1 METANASIRKIFIS
15 GNILDETLNA
25 IMKNGFECSIV
36 PNGGG
41 FTITYDDNNLRFQE
55 RLLEQKEKEYNEVSN
70 KVFALRKEYSELMK
84 KLKKDDEK

>member
-1 METANASIRKIFIS
+1 METTAASIRKIFIS

-25 IMKNGFECSIV
+25 IMKNGFECSIM

-41 FTITYDDNNLRFQE
+41 FNITYDDNNIRFQE
-55 RLLEQKEKEYNEVSN
+55 RLLEQKKNEYREVSD

-84 KLKKDDEK
+84 KLKKDA